1 MTSNRNDLSRAVVL
15 CLGYGVSLSPI
26 CDGAKLVE
34 IYGQRKGMEL
44 LNDVRTLTKE
54 ATQFPIDWANSSLAA
69 AGMAVHAEMHNRHP
83 DLDINALD
91 AIAWK
96 FTFDWR

>member
-1 MTSNRNDLSRAVVL
+1 MY
-15 CLGYGVSLSPI
+15 LGYGVALSPI

-34 IYGQRKGMEL
+34 IYGQLEGTDM
-44 LNDVRTLTKE
+44 LNNVQMLTNE
-54 ATQFPIDWANSSLAA
+54 AAQISIDWANSSLAA